1 MNALQPWHL
10 IILVLVVV
18 LLFGAKRLPDA
29 ARSIGKS
36 MKVFK
41 AETKDLRESGQSSDP
56 AATAA
61 QAAPVTEPDT
71 RQLPQSATTPPVPQ
85 APATPPAPAA
95 SVTPP
100 PAAPA
105 TPPQANAAGT
115 DDQVEQLQR
124 QLDELKRQQAA
135 QRAQNNAG

>member
-36 MKVFK
+36 MKIFK
-41 AETKDLRESGQSSDP
+41 AETKDMRASGETSDP
-56 AATAA
+56 AATGA
-61 QAAPVTEPDT
+61 QPASTVAEPDT
-71 RQLPQSATTPPVPQ
+71 RQLPQSTPTVPTAPTTP
-85 APATPPAPAA
+85 AADPAA
-95 SVTPP
+95 
-100 PAAPA
+100 A
-105 TPPQANAAGT
+105 TAQ
-115 DDQVEQLQR
+115 QVEQLQR

-135 QRAQNNAG
+135 EQAQRNAG

>member
-36 MKVFK
+36 MKIFK
-41 AETKDLRESGQSSDP
+41 AETKDMRASGETSDP
-56 AATAA
+56 AAAGTATGA
-61 QAAPVTEPDT
+61 QPASTVAEPDT
-71 RQLPQSATTPPVPQ
+71 RQLPQSTPTVPTAPTTP
-85 APATPPAPAA
+85 AADPAA
-95 SVTPP
+95 
-100 PAAPA
+100 A
-105 TPPQANAAGT
+105 TAQ
-115 DDQVEQLQR
+115 QVEQLQR

-135 QRAQNNAG
+135 EQAQRNAG